1 MGDFDKEQ
9 NIFDKFSSAFAGV
22 PTADSTD
29 NPRDQE
35 LLALLRDNREK
46 YLSPYAFRSRDSR
59 GRRFQEDPCTVRSDF
74 ESDTGRII
82 YSQAFRRLRHKT
94 QVFFNP
100 QNDHICSRI

>member
-1 MGDFDKEQ
+1 MGDLDKEQ
-9 NIFDKFSSAFAGV
+9 NLFDEFSSTFAGI
-22 PTADSTD
+22 PSITYSTY

-59 GRRFQEDPCTVRSDF
+59 GRRFPEEPCTVRSDF
-74 ESDTGRII
+74 ERDTGRII

-100 QNDHICSRI
+100 QNDHIC